1 MAAALFSVS
10 LLIIVV
16 ILFLLSCVVHVRKI
30 GKELEEISLE
40 QARQNEDIGRLMIA
54 YAQLI
59 SDLKEAAAIA
69 RNIENAGWKKP
80 TGEA

>member
-1 MAAALFSVS
+1 MIVLILTTAIEIIILAYC
-10 LLIIVV
+10 LLHIE
-16 ILFLLSCVVHVRKI
+16 KTK
-30 GKELEEISLE
+30 KELIEISEE

>member
-1 MAAALFSVS
+1 MIVALFSI
-10 LLIIVV
+10 LLV
-16 ILFLLSCVVHVRKI
+16 ITVFLLSCIIHVRMI
-30 GKELEEISLE
+30 QKELEEISLE